1 MRHYNRFYGAALLIL
16 GLMLWSCTS
25 KLMTAQNYPQAPGL
39 EAKQK
44 EELLLALSRT
54 FPKITEANIE
64 QELQSYVLVKGN
76 SHPTPQF
83 ILFDDPLRMN
93 FRMGKLDFVPYWKL
107 KNHPGV
113 DILYMEGYGYAGPIW
128 GYLIFDEKEGKAVD
142 VYFFHR
148 KETRSYGADLS
159 ADWYQEQYAGIRL
172 FEEGK
177 TLLMDNPQREVYT
190 LGGTRI
196 DGLSGSTVTNNGVR
210 AMFNALLKNYEA
222 LIVIGNQG

>member
-1 MRHYNRFYGAALLIL
+1 MRHLMHLAGAALLVW
-16 GLMLWSCTS
+16 GLFFPSCTS
-25 KLMTAQNYPQAPGL
+25 KLMTAQNYPQTPVL
-39 EAKQK
+39 EDKQK
-44 EELLLALSRT
+44 EELLLALSRA
-54 FPKITEANIE
+54 FPQITQANID

-83 ILFDDPLRMN
+83 IRFDDQLRMN
-93 FRMGKLDFVPYWKL
+93 IRMGKLDFVPYWKL

-128 GYLIFDEKEGKAVD
+128 GYLIFDEKKGKALD

-159 ADWYQEQYAGIRL
+159 ADWYQEQYAGLQL
-172 FEEGK
+172 FADSQ
-177 TLLMDNPQREVYT
+177 LFLMENPQREVYT
-190 LGGTRI
+190 VGGTRI

-222 LIVIGNQG
+222 LVVTGTPD